1 MIYRLNPDTA
11 QVFDSLGQT
20 YFKATSLKVKCE
32 RHGNCEVC
40 ATHHTDGKSAPYC
53 QRK

>member
-1 MIYRLNPDTA
+1 MTDTRRKTA
-11 QVFDSLGQT
+11 QDVHS
-20 YFKATSLKVKCE
+20 SCPCPKVKCE

-40 ATHHTDGKSAPYC
+40 ATHHTDGKSVLHC